1 MVYLPLEKLLP
12 RAANSSYKLIRMVA
26 TRALEIGEGGAKL
39 IEAHMNEKPATTAMR
54 EVIAGKVMTPEAAQI
69 MEEAAKQ
76 DKKAAKAAA
85 KAAKEE

>member
-12 RAANSSYKLIRMVA
+12 RAGNSTYKLVRMVA

-54 EVIAGKVMTPEAAQI
+54 EVLAGKVMTKEVADAA
-69 MEEAAKQ
+69 
-76 DKKAAKAAA
+76 DAAA
-85 KAAKEE
+85 KSAKPAKAVKGE